1 MGYDDLL
8 RSGRI
13 RAEAVSR
20 QEVTRAL
27 ELAERDLRTARELAA
42 RERDWAFAIGY
53 NAVLQACRAYM
64 FAKGYRPASTE
75 SHRNTLAFMRAVLAD
90 EEARIVSYFDRM
102 RRKRHQAVYD
112 QAGTITE
119 TELEGFLPKA
129 ERFVQFIV
137 SELTSQK

>member
-1 MGYDDLL
+1 MSCDDLL

-42 RERDWAFAIGY
+42 RERDWAFTIGY

-112 QAGTITE
+112 QAGTIT
-119 TELEGFLPKA
+119 
-129 ERFVQFIV
+129 
-137 SELTSQK
+137 